1 MKEIIAYEM
10 SFKDSVKPD
19 KDFSCIPFQRKYWD
33 EYMGIYNECFYEMR
47 KDLEIEPFN
56 LSGYN
61 SPQLCCVTNFFRW

>member
-33 EYMGIYNECFYEMR
+33 EYMGMI
-47 KDLEIEPFN
+47 EIVAW
-56 LSGYN
+56 SA
-61 SPQLCCVTNFFRW
+61 